1 MTYAPIVL
9 KEQRFGHKCGFFLL
23 ARLYFYLSRME
34 VWEFLKQLTN
44 PESIIHHGGLVLL
57 LIVIFSENGLVVGF
71 FLPGDSLV
79 FLAGLICASKPELLE
94 LDITTLTVAMFIAAV
109 CGSLFGYLFGR
120 RVGPALF
127 ERKDSIIFKRKYL
140 DITQSFY
147 EKHGGKTL
155 VLGRFLPIIR
165 TFAPIIAGVI
175 RVPFWTLM
183 FFNLVGAALWIS
195 SLSLLGFFLGTQ
207 FPAVEHYVGYII
219 IGFIGITSVLLIRT
233 YVKQRKASK
242 LKNDDEQTIIMP

>member
-1 MTYAPIVL
+1 
-9 KEQRFGHKCGFFLL
+9 
-23 ARLYFYLSRME
+23 ME

-44 PESIIHHGGLVLL
+44 PESIISHGGLLL
-57 LIVIFSENGLVVGF
+57 LLLVIFSENGLVIGF

-79 FLAGLICASKPELLE
+79 FLAGLICASKPELLD
-94 LDITTLTVAMFIAAV
+94 LDITTLTVSMFFAAI

-120 RVGPALF
+120 RVGPPLF

-140 DITQSFY
+140 DITQKFY

-175 RVPFWTLM
+175 KVPPATFM
-183 FFNLVGAALWIS
+183 IYNVVGGALWIT
-195 SLSLLGFFLGTQ
+195 SLSMLGYFLGTQ
-207 FPAVEHYVGYII
+207 VPAVEHYVGYIV
-219 IGFIGITSVLLIRT
+219 IGFIGITTLLLVRT
-233 YVKQRKASK
+233 YLKQRDKHKKS
-242 LKNDDEQTIIMP
+242 DDEDPPMLVP

>member
-1 MTYAPIVL
+1 
-9 KEQRFGHKCGFFLL
+9 
-23 ARLYFYLSRME
+23 ME

-44 PESIIHHGGLVLL
+44 PESIIQHGGLVLL
-57 LIVIFSENGLVVGF
+57 LIVIFAENGLVVGF

-79 FLAGLICASKPELLE
+79 FLAGLICASKPELLHV
-94 LDITTLTVAMFIAAV
+94 DIIPLTIAMFVAAV
-109 CGSLFGYLFGR
+109 CGSLFGYIFGR

-127 ERKDSIIFKRKYL
+127 DRKDSLIFKRKYL

-147 EKHGGKTL
+147 KRHGGKTL

-175 RVPFWTLM
+175 KVPFATLM
-183 FFNLVGAALWIS
+183 FFNLVGAALWIT
-195 SLSLLGFFLGTQ
+195 SLSLIGFYLGSQ

-219 IGFIGITSVLLIRT
+219 IGFIGITTILLIRT
-233 YVKQRKASK
+233 YIRQRRSSRTH
-242 LKNDDEQTIIMP
+242 QTDNEPPTLMP